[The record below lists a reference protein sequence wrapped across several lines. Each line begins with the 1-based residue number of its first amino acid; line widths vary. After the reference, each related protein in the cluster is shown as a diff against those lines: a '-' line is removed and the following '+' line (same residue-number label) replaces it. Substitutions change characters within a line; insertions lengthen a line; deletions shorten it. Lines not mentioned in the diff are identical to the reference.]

1 MIRLRTLVYFASSS
15 NITYDYME
23 AAVWS
28 TIELYAG
35 IITASL
41 PAAQKLFTNMGLSPL
56 WTRVKNKLSYGSA
69 SRSAGT
75 SGVSTNKSGLS
86 SATDKP
92 KSRQLSM
99 KRGEESDFI
108 PLTDVESQKGHWS

>member
-1 MIRLRTLVYFASSS
+1 
-15 NITYDYME
+15 ME

-41 PAAQKLFTNMGLSPL
+41 PAAQKLFTNMGMSPL
-56 WTRVKNKLSYGSA
+56 WTRVKNKLSYGSS
-69 SRSAGT
+69 SRTTGV
-75 SGVSTNKSGLS
+75 SGVSGLSTNKSGLA

-92 KSRQLSM
+92 KSRQLSL
-99 KRGEESDFI
+99 KRGDESDFI
-108 PLTDVESQKGHWS
+108 PLTDVESQKGHWN